1 MLNPSQAVS
10 SSSELSTLIKR
21 SIDTFVA
28 TFVLTVLVQAQAELR
43 FAAVSTNTNDE
54 LGAAVASVGDVNG
67 DGRSD
72 VVVGAPFDTTGGVD
86 AGRAYVYSG
95 ADGSILYTFQ
105 GTAGQWLGHSVSGGV
120 DCNAD
125 GVPDIVVG
133 LANDSTVIQSGGSIR
148 IYSGATGALLAQNFG
163 SGTTHRLG
171 YNCGVVGD
179 VNGDGKADIVVG
191 APGSAIIGGF
201 AGYARLVSGANGA
214 TLWQW
219 NGIASLDRFGYT
231 VSGAGDVDNDNVP
244 DVVVGAIGVD
254 GAFTN
259 MGRIHVYSGATG
271 LQIFAK
277 SGDGMNH
284 EMGHGV
290 STAGDLNGDGY
301 DDVFATANYRSGTS
315 YSRVYSGFDG
325 SVLLQITGDGTQG
338 FGHSA
343 SIAGDVNCDG
353 VQDFIVGLPSDDSF
367 MTNAGRANIYSGVDA
382 SLLASY
388 HGTGSQQRYGYFV
401 APAGDT
407 NGDGFADVIVG
418 TSFSGTVPSYV
429 HVLSDVAVE
438 KFNAGMG
445 GTQTINADFLA
456 GPSTNPTLG
465 SLDFSGA
472 APAAFGVLAASL
484 TRLPTPQTFAQVSV
498 LIDVDPSVCL
508 YLQVMFDAVGHFAQE
523 VDLRQPA
530 IDGLSLFVQMFEVN
544 GAAPGGIFASN
555 GVELLF
561 CR

>member
-1 MLNPSQAVS
+1 M
-10 SSSELSTLIKR
+10 IKR
-21 SIDTFVA
+21 SIEIFASLFVFA
-28 TFVLTVLVQAQAELR
+28 VSLEAQAELR
-43 FAAVSTNTNDE
+43 FAPQSTNPNDE
-54 LGAAVASVGDVNG
+54 FGAAVASVGDVNG

-95 ADGSILYTFQ
+95 ADGSIIYTFQ

-125 GVPDIVVG
+125 GTPDIVIG

-148 IYSGATGALLAQNFG
+148 IYSGATGTLLAQNFG
-163 SGTTHRLG
+163 SGMTNRLG

-201 AGYARLVSGANGA
+201 AGYARVVSGANGA

-219 NGIASLDRFGYT
+219 NGVASLDRFGYT
-231 VSGAGDVDNDNVP
+231 VSGAGDCNNDNVP

-259 MGRIHVYSGATG
+259 MGRIHVFSGATG
-271 LQIFAK
+271 LQLFSK
-277 SGDGMNH
+277 TGDGMNH

-290 STAGDLNGDGY
+290 SPAGDLNGDGY

-343 SIAGDVNCDG
+343 ALAGDVNCDG

-367 MTNAGRANIYSGVDA
+367 LTNAGRANIYSGVDA

-388 HGTGSQQRYGYFV
+388 HGTGTQQRYGYFV

-407 NGDGFADVIVG
+407 NGDGYPDVIVG
-418 TSFSGTVPSYV
+418 TSFASTTPSYV
-429 HVLSDVAVE
+429 QILSDVAAE
-438 KFNAGMG
+438 KFGTGLG
-445 GTQTINADFLA
+445 GTQTLSADFIA
-456 GPSTNPTLG
+456 GPVATTTLG
-465 SLDFSGA
+465 SLGFSGA
-472 APAAFGVLAASL
+472 APMAFGVLAASL
-484 TRLPTPQTFAQVSV
+484 TRLAAPQSLAQVSV

-508 YLQVMFDAVGHFAQE
+508 YLPVFFDAVGHFAQN
-523 VDLRQPA
+523 VNLRQPA
-530 IDGLSLFVQMFEVN
+530 IDGLSMFVQMFEVN
-544 GAAPGGIFASN
+544 GAAPAGIFASN